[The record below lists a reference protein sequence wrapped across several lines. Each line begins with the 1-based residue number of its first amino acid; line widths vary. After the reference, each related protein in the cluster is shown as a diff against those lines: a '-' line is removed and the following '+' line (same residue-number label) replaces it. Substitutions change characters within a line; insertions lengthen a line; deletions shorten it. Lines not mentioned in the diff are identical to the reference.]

1 MSEKE
6 SEILMDKSDDRNPVK
21 IKYPVYQPSLTG
33 NEKKYV
39 DECLDS
45 TWISSKGKF
54 IGKFEDDFAKFI
66 GVDYATSVCNGTV
79 AVHLALV
86 ALGISEG
93 DEVIVPTFTYIASA
107 NPVLVVNAK
116 PVFID
121 SLPDTWQMDP
131 KDIEAKITD
140 KTKAIVVVHLYGHPC
155 DMDAIMEIAKKHNLY
170 VIEDC
175 AEAIGSKYKG
185 QTVGSFGD
193 VGCFSFFGN
202 KTMTCGEGGMVVT
215 SDATLADRLRRYKN
229 QGNAKYREY
238 WNDILGFNYR
248 MTNIQAAI
256 GLAQLEQVEGFIEK
270 KRQIANWYME
280 ELKDYPLSFNKETKD
295 VFHTY
300 WMVSCLVEKADM
312 RDDLREY
319 LKINGVETRP
329 TFYPI
334 HTMPVYVHEF
344 SKHKVAEDIALRGMN
359 LPSYPVLTRED
370 VKNICNV
377 IKQYF
382 KK

>member
-1 MSEKE
+1 MSENE

-86 ALGISEG
+86 ALGIGEG

-116 PVFID
+116 PVFVD
-121 SLPDTWQMDP
+121 SLPDTWQMNP
-131 KDIEAKITD
+131 EDIVAKITD

-215 SDATLADRLRRYKN
+215 DDATLADRLRRYKN

-270 KRQIANWYME
+270 KRQIANWYIE
-280 ELKDYPLSFNKETKD
+280 ELKDYPLVFNKETKD

-359 LPSYPVLTRED
+359 LPSYPALTRED

-382 KK
+382 AQ